1 MYNQIYG
8 KFSQGTGSWL
18 GNKDFIKFKNSFVD
32 KQILETY
39 EVQIMQD
46 LLRIKKLRKIKEMSV
61 LDIGSG
67 RQALAFENLSA
78 KKVDLIDISQFN
90 INRFKIYKKKNPTKI
105 NCRRFDICS
114 NKFFNLKSSYDL
126 IYLHGVIQHTKNP
139 VLAIRNLVKKL
150 NKNGII
156 WFYFYQLGS
165 SKNIYLQLQ
174 RDILKNS
181 LLTLNYVKNFNF
193 RKLSSIE
200 IDGLLD
206 DILADYV
213 HILPS
218 QFYMSLFSDI
228 GLKVIYKKDLYE
240 NSFPSLK
247 TSAPSCLIA
256 FKKNKEINQF
266 SIKKYEML
274 IKKFSV
280 YDLNNYDYLDR
291 SFVSE
296 VRDLKNILISRLK
309 NFKNKRK
316 IIYFLKLLKKKMN
329 HDTLLMSYSLKKN
342 NLKNSMKKIIKIL
355 N

>member
-1 MYNQIYG
+1 
-8 KFSQGTGSWL
+8 
-18 GNKDFIKFKNSFVD
+18 V
-32 KQILETY
+32 
-39 EVQIMQD
+39 
-46 LLRIKKLRKIKEMSV
+46 
-61 LDIGSG
+61 
-67 RQALAFENLSA
+67 
-78 KKVDLIDISQFN
+78 
-90 INRFKIYKKKNPTKI
+90 
-105 NCRRFDICS
+105 
-114 NKFFNLKSSYDL
+114 
-126 IYLHGVIQHTKNP
+126 
-139 VLAIRNLVKKL
+139 
-150 NKNGII
+150 
-156 WFYFYQLGS
+156 
-165 SKNIYLQLQ
+165 
-174 RDILKNS
+174 KNS

-256 FKKNKEINQF
+256 FKKNKKINQF

-296 VRDLKNILISRLK
+296 VKELKKILISRLK
-309 NFKNKRK
+309 NFRNKRK
-316 IIYFLKLLKKKMN
+316 IIDFLILLKKKMN

-342 NLKNSMKKIIKIL
+342 NLKYSLKKIIKIL